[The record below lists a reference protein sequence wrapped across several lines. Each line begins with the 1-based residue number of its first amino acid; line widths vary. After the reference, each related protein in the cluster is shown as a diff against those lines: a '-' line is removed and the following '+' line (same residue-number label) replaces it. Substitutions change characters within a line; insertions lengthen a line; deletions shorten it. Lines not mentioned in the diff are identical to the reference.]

1 MKALIIGNYK
11 SVFAKELQ
19 SELATRGMDIY
30 LLDFETL
37 KLYKDDNI
45 TDESCSQTFDK
56 YRKLPKIHMIYRM
69 YYIAKF
75 LRSNSFDVVNIHT
88 ARVVYASILPFLTKQ
103 KLVVTVYGSDFY
115 RMGLRARKIQKI
127 LYKKADI
134 ITFTN
139 PITKQSFLDYY
150 QDFKDKSMVC
160 RFGLKTL
167 DFIDKNRNKNRLS
180 IKEHLGYSLDKIIV
194 TCGYNAT
201 KGQQHEKIIENI
213 VKLDDKILDKIQFIF
228 PMTYGDNTH
237 REKIKKM
244 LQETSLGYKVLE
256 DFLFGDDNANIKL
269 CSDVMI
275 NILKTDSFSGSMQEF
290 LYANNIVITGS
301 WLPYELFDQLGV
313 YYHKIDSLEML
324 AGKLMEVLSDLD
336 KEKTMN
342 NVQIIHLLSGWDNN
356 IQSWID
362 AYEN

>member
-19 SELATRGMDIY
+19 SELALRKIDVY

-37 KLYKDDNI
+37 KLYKNTNI
-45 TDESCSQTFDK
+45 FDESYCQAFDR
-56 YRKLPKIHMIYRM
+56 YRKLPKIHMVYRM

-75 LRSNSFDVVNIHT
+75 LRSNFFDVVNIHT

-115 RMGLRARKIQKI
+115 RMGMIARNIQKL
-127 LYKKADI
+127 LYKKADV

-139 PITKQSFLDYY
+139 PLTKQGFLDYY
-150 QDFKDKSMVC
+150 DDFEVKSRVC

-167 DFIDKNRNKNRLS
+167 DFIDKNRNKDRLS

-213 VKLDDKILDKIQFIF
+213 LKLNTKILDKIQFIF
-228 PMTYGDNTH
+228 PMTYGDKIH
-237 REKIKKM
+237 KDKIKKI
-244 LQETSLGYKVLE
+244 LQETSLDYKVLE
-256 DFLFGDDNANIKL
+256 NFLFGDDNAYIKL
-269 CSDVMI
+269 ASDVMI
-275 NILKTDSFSGSMQEF
+275 NILHTDSFSGSMQEF

-301 WLPYELFDQLGV
+301 WLPYKIFDQLGI
-313 YYHKIDSLEML
+313 YYHKIDFLETL
-324 AGKLMEVLSDLD
+324 ADKLMEVLSDMD
-336 KEKTMN
+336 KEKTVK
-342 NVQIIHLLSGWDNN
+342 NVQIIHLLSSWDNN
-356 IQSWID
+356 IQSWIE

>member
-19 SELATRGMDIY
+19 SELAIRGVDIY

-37 KLYKDDNI
+37 KLYKDENI
-45 TDESCSQTFDK
+45 VDEGYSRSFDK
-56 YRKLPKIHMIYRM
+56 YHKLPKIHMIYRM
-69 YYIAKF
+69 YYISKF
-75 LRSNSFDVVNIHT
+75 LRSNFFDVVNIHT
-88 ARVVYASILPFLTKQ
+88 ARVIYTSILPFLTKQ
-103 KLVVTVYGSDFY
+103 KLVVTIYGSDFY
-115 RMGLRARKIQKI
+115 RMGFRVRKIQKM
-127 LYKKADI
+127 LYKKADA

-139 PITKQSFLDYY
+139 PLTKQGFLEYY
-150 QDFKDKSMVC
+150 QDFKDKSIVC

-167 DFIDKNRNKNRLS
+167 DFIDKNRDKDRLY

-201 KGQQHEKIIENI
+201 NGQQHEKIIENI
-213 VKLDDKILDKIQFIF
+213 VKLNSKILDKIQFIF
-228 PMTYGDNTH
+228 PMTYGDSAH
-237 REKIKKM
+237 KEKIKKM
-244 LQETSLGYKVLE
+244 LQETSLDYKVLE

-269 CSDVMI
+269 CSDVMV

-313 YYHKIDSLEML
+313 YYHKIDSSEML
-324 AGKLMEVLSDLD
+324 ADKLTEVLGNLN
-336 KEKTMN
+336 KTKTKKN
-342 NVQIIHLLSGWDNN
+342 IQIIRSLSSWDNN

-362 AYEN
+362 AYGN

>member
-37 KLYKDDNI
+37 KLYKDENI
-45 TDESCSQTFDK
+45 ADDSYSKAFDR
-56 YRKLPKIHMIYRM
+56 YRKLPKIHMVYRM
-69 YYIAKF
+69 YFLAKF
-75 LRSNSFDVVNIHT
+75 LRSNFFDVVNIHT
-88 ARVVYASILPFLTKQ
+88 ARVIYTSILPFLTKQ

-115 RMGLRARKIQKI
+115 RMGTIARKIQKI
-127 LYKKADI
+127 LYKKADV

-139 PITKQSFLDYY
+139 PLTKKSFLEYY
-150 QDFKDKSMVC
+150 MDFEAKSMIC

-167 DFIDKNRNKNRLS
+167 DFIDKNRNKDGLS
-180 IKEHLGYSLDKIIV
+180 IKKHLGYSLDKTIV

-213 VKLDDKILDKIQFIF
+213 VKLDNKILDKIQFIF

-237 REKIKKM
+237 KEKIKKM
-244 LQETSLGYKVLE
+244 LQETSLDYKVLE
-256 DFLFGDDNANIKL
+256 SFLFGDDNANIKL
-269 CSDVMI
+269 CSDVMV

-301 WLPYELFDQLGV
+301 WLPYGLFDKLGI
-313 YYHKIDSLEML
+313 YYHKIDSSEIL
-324 AGKLMEVLSDLD
+324 ADKLKETLSDLD
-336 KEKTMN
+336 KEKTMK
-342 NVQIIHLLSGWDNN
+342 NVQIIHSLSSWGNN

>member
-19 SELATRGMDIY
+19 NELAAKGIDIY

-37 KLYKDDNI
+37 KLYKDEDVV
-45 TDESCSQTFDK
+45 DELYAQAFDR

-75 LRSNSFDVVNIHT
+75 LRSNSFDTVNVHT
-88 ARVVYASILPFLTKQ
+88 ARAVYASILPLLTKQ
-103 KLVVTVYGSDFY
+103 KLIVSVYGSDFY
-115 RMGLRARKIQKI
+115 RAKTATRKIQKI
-127 LYKKADI
+127 LFKKADI

-139 PITKQSFLDYY
+139 PLTKQGFLDYY
-150 QDFKDKSMVC
+150 KDFEAKSRVC

-167 DFIDKNRNKNRLS
+167 DFIDANRTKKISSL
-180 IKEHLGYSLDKIIV
+180 KEHLGYSLDKIIV

-213 VKLDDKILDKIQFIF
+213 LKLDTKILDKIQFIF
-228 PMTYGDNTH
+228 PMTYGDKTH
-237 REKIKKM
+237 KEKIKKA
-244 LQETSLGYKVLE
+244 LQETSLDYKVLE
-256 DFLFGDDNANIKL
+256 DFLYGDDNAYIKL

-275 NILKTDSFSGSMQEF
+275 NILQTDSFSGSMQEF

-301 WLPYELFDQLGV
+301 WLPYELFDELGV
-313 YYHKIDSLEML
+313 YYHKIDSASML
-324 AGKLMEVLSDLD
+324 AGKLTEVLSNLN
-336 KEKTMN
+336 KEKTMQ
-342 NVQIIHLLSGWDNN
+342 NVQIINSLSSWGNN
-356 IQSWID
+356 IQNWIK

>member
-19 SELATRGMDIY
+19 GELTIRGMDIY

-37 KLYKDDNI
+37 KLYKDENI
-45 TDESCSQTFDK
+45 VDESYSQAFGR
-56 YRKLPKIHMIYRM
+56 YRRLPKIHMIYRM

-75 LRSNSFDVVNIHT
+75 LRSNFFDVVNIHT

-115 RMGLRARKIQKI
+115 RMRMTARKIQKLI
-127 LYKKADI
+127 FQKADI

-139 PITKQSFLDYY
+139 PLTKQSFLDYY
-150 QDFKDKSMVC
+150 GDFEAKSRVC

-167 DFIDKNRNKNRLS
+167 DFIDKNRNKDILS
-180 IKEHLGYSLDKIIV
+180 IKEHLGYSLDKIII

-201 KGQQHEKIIENI
+201 NGQQHEKIIENI
-213 VKLDDKILDKIQFIF
+213 LKLDIKILDKIQFIF
-228 PMTYGDNTH
+228 PMTYGDRIH
-237 REKIKKM
+237 KEKIKNLLK
-244 LQETSLGYKVLE
+244 ETSLDYKVLE

-275 NILKTDSFSGSMQEF
+275 NILQTDSFSGSMQEF
-290 LYANNIVITGS
+290 LYANNIVITGR
-301 WLPYELFDQLGV
+301 WLPYMLFDKLGI
-313 YYHKIDSLEML
+313 YYHKIDSSEML
-324 AGKLMEVLSDLD
+324 ADKLMEVLSDLD
-336 KEKTMN
+336 KEKTTK
-342 NVQIIHLLSGWDNN
+342 NVQIINTLSSWDNN
-356 IQSWID
+356 MQSWID

>member
-37 KLYKDDNI
+37 KLYKDANI
-45 TDESCSQTFDK
+45 FDESYCQAFDK
-56 YRKLPKIHMIYRM
+56 YRRLPKIHMIYRM

-75 LRSNSFDVVNIHT
+75 LRSSLFDVVNIHT

-115 RMGLRARKIQKI
+115 RMGTTARKIQK
-127 LYKKADI
+127 LLFQKANV

-139 PITKQSFLDYY
+139 PLTKQSFLDYY
-150 QDFKDKSMVC
+150 GNFEAKSRVC

-167 DFIDKNRNKNRLS
+167 DFIDKNRNKDMLS
-180 IKEHLGYSLDKIIV
+180 IKEHLDYSLDKIIV

-213 VKLDDKILDKIQFIF
+213 VKLNTKILDKIQFIF
-228 PMTYGDNTH
+228 PMTYGDETYK
-237 REKIKKM
+237 EKIKN
-244 LQETSLGYKVLE
+244 LLRETSVDYKVLE
-256 DFLFGDDNANIKL
+256 DFLYGDDNAYIKL

-275 NILKTDSFSGSMQEF
+275 NILQTDSFSGSMQEF
-290 LYANNIVITGS
+290 LYANNIVITGR
-301 WLPYELFDQLGV
+301 WLPYKLFDQLGI
-313 YYHKIDSLEML
+313 YYHKIDSSEML
-324 AGKLMEVLSDLD
+324 ADKLIEVLSELD
-336 KEKTMN
+336 KEKTMK
-342 NVQIIHLLSGWDNN
+342 NVQIINSLSSWGNN
-356 IQSWID
+356 IQNWIE